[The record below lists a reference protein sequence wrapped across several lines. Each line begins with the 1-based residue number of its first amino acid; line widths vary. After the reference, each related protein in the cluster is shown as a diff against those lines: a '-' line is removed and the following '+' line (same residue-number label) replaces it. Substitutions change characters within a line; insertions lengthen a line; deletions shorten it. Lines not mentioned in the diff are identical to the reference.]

1 MTPRP
6 RLRLTLPPLSPREA
20 LTLSYLFDKIDTL
33 LWAHYGDEMVELLQR
48 HGTDVPGTWWSTRR
62 HARDP

>member
-1 MTPRP
+1 
-6 RLRLTLPPLSPREA
+6 
-20 LTLSYLFDKIDTL
+20 
-33 LWAHYGDEMVELLQR
+33 MVELLQR